1 MSDTR
6 SRIEELE
13 KELYAKDFTPQK
25 VNETLSPRPVTHPP
39 SSWDDR
45 GRESAQFAMDIIEK
59 NARGERRK
67 KLMKKFFLISVLFFA
82 ITALVAWFV
91 WAGGSNIISGDNI
104 NIEISSPVAVAGG
117 EQFETSFTVTNNN
130 KVALNDVTLYVE
142 YPTGFS
148 DPILGTTLPRY
159 TKNFGVVSAG
169 GLVTEKKNVL
179 VYGEENTQKEIA
191 VVLEYRIA
199 GSNATLKKKSSY
211 TVRISSSPLNVTLGM
226 VKEASAGQEIEM
238 QINIESNSQNATAD
252 VLVGATYPNNFVFK
266 SSLPSPSYG
275 NNSWALGAM
284 EGQGKRTIKIKGIID
299 GDEGEEK
306 ITKISVGTQNP
317 KDERQ
322 IGVVYNT
329 VTETTV
335 ITKSLFSIDVSLDG
349 DRALEHAVP
358 FEKGVRADITWK
370 SNSPTKITDAVIEV
384 KLKGE
389 TFNRYSVYASSG
401 GFYRSLDDT
410 VVWEKTTTPELAV
423 LDPGEQ
429 GTVGFS
435 FSPRVAGVGAGNML
449 KNPQITLEVTARARR
464 ASVDA
469 GSSEIITFAT
479 RKIKIETDISLLA
492 RGLYSTGPIKNF
504 GPLPPRVEQETSYT
518 IVWTVR
524 NGSNNISD
532 VAVKTTLPIYAS
544 WLANISP
551 TGEDVKYDAGNATIM
566 WNAGRIPAG
575 GTRETAFQVSITPSL
590 SQRNQLPVIVG
601 ESFLSATDDFT
612 KTQIGDRKS
621 SITTNIIADPQYRGN
636 QGVVIE

>member
-1 MSDTR
+1 MSDTK

-13 KELYAKDFTPQK
+13 KELYSKDFTPQK
-25 VNETLSPRPVTHPP
+25 VNETLSPRPTTPTSP
-39 SSWDDR
+39 SWDNR
-45 GRESAQFAMDIIEK
+45 AEESAKFAMDIIEK
-59 NARGERRK
+59 NVRGERRQK
-67 KLMKKFFLISVLFFA
+67 IMKKFFLISVFFFSV
-82 ITALVAWFV
+82 TALVAWFV
-91 WAGGSNIISGDNI
+91 WSGGRNIISSDNI

-117 EQFETSFTVTNNN
+117 EQFETSFTVTNDN
-130 KVALNDVTLYVE
+130 KVALSDVTLYVE

-148 DPILGTTLPRY
+148 DPLLGTALPRY
-159 TKNFGVVSAG
+159 TKKFGVIPAG
-169 GLVTEKKNVL
+169 DLVTEKKNVL

-199 GSNATLKKKSSY
+199 GSNAILKKESSY
-211 TVRISSSPLNVTLGM
+211 TIKISSSPLNATLNM

-238 QINIESNSQNATAD
+238 QINIESNSQNATAG
-252 VLVGATYPNNFVFK
+252 VIVQATYPNNFVFK
-266 SSLPSPSYG
+266 SADLAPSYG
-275 NNSWALGAM
+275 NNVWALGTI
-284 EGQGKRTIKIKGIID
+284 EEQGKRTIKVKGIID

-306 ITKISVGTQNP
+306 ITKISIGTQNP
-317 KDERQ
+317 KDDRQ

-329 VTETTV
+329 VTETTI
-335 ITKSLFSIDVSLDG
+335 ITESLFSIDVSLDG
-349 DRALEHAVP
+349 DRAPEHAVP

-389 TFNRYSVYASSG
+389 TLNRYSVYASSG

-410 VVWEKTTTPELAV
+410 IVWEKTTTPELAV

-492 RGLYSTGPIKNF
+492 RGLYSTGPFKNF

-524 NGSNNISD
+524 NGSNNISN
-532 VAVKTTLPIYAS
+532 VAVKTTLPIYAT

-551 TGEDVKYDAGNATIM
+551 VGEDVKYDESNATIT

-575 GTRETAFQVSITPSL
+575 GTREAAFQVSITPSL

-601 ESFLSATDDFT
+601 ESFLTAVDDFT
-612 KTQIGDRKS
+612 KTNVGDRKS
-621 SITTNIIADPQYRGN
+621 TITTNITADPQYRGN